1 MRPFDRRFR
10 CRALLALVLAAA
22 AFVPAARADEP
33 AFRFEAPIAVQR
45 TAPFVELALPPTAY
59 ARSRRQGN
67 DSDGGVRD
75 LRIVDSRDERVPF
88 AWLAPRAGEAR
99 ASESL
104 RDAVLYPL
112 PARPL
117 ADGSWR
123 SPIDIVV
130 EGERI
135 NVRRL
140 SARGTTTGP
149 ASRSGGWLIDLGERK
164 PATPAPDQLRLLW
177 SGPNEFSAA
186 FDIATSDDL
195 RNWRAGGI
203 GQVLALQSASG
214 PLTQPNVM
222 LPASSGRFVRLVW
235 ADAATAPALTGAKAV
250 TTQRDTV
257 ALDAPTELTFEG
269 TAPPKDTKDPNPSA
283 VRGVDFDLGGVLP
296 LASIDLQWTAGTHV
310 APVRAWGRNRNE
322 EAWRDLGSAVFYRLD
337 RQGAVSSSPRW
348 ALRTNVRHLRL
359 VPDERAAALDP
370 AQLRLRVQAELAHL
384 VFATQGHAPYRAQIG
399 SADANAAALPIAALV
414 PSLAEERSRF
424 GAATLGDWAEIAAA
438 AKRDD
443 AKQREAA
450 LRPWL
455 LWAVLIGGVAV
466 LAFMVW
472 RLTRGVP
479 RDPPPNIPQ
488 K

>member
-1 MRPFDRRFR
+1 MLLLDRLLDRQDG
-10 CRALLALVLAAA
+10 CRAVLAFAVAA
-22 AFVPAARADEP
+22 VLVPTARADEP
-33 AFRFEAPIAVQR
+33 AFRFEAPVVVQR
-45 TAPFVELALPPTAY
+45 SAPFVELALPATAY
-59 ARSRRQGN
+59 ARSRRQA
-67 DSDGGVRD
+67 DDGSGMRD

-99 ASESL
+99 TSESL

-112 PARPL
+112 PARPA

-140 SARGTTTGP
+140 GARGTTVDG
-149 ASRSGGWLIDLGERK
+149 AARSGGWLIDLGERK
-164 PATPAPDQLRLLW
+164 SATPAPDQLRLVW

-195 RNWRAGGI
+195 RNWRAGGV
-203 GQVLALQSASG
+203 GQVLALQSAG
-214 PLTQPNVM
+214 GALTQPNVL
-222 LPASSGRFVRLVW
+222 LPAASGRFVRLVW

-257 ALDAPTELTFEG
+257 AVDAPTELAFD
-269 TAPPKDTKDPNPSA
+269 AVASAKDAKDTNTA
-283 VRGVDFDLGGVLP
+283 AARGVEFDLGGALP
-296 LASIDLQWTAGTHV
+296 LVGIELQWTAGTHV
-310 APVRAWGRNRNE
+310 APVRVSGRNRTD
-322 EAWRDLGSAVFYRLD
+322 EAWRELGSAVFYRLD
-337 RQGAVSSSPRW
+337 RQGAVSNSPSW
-348 ALRTNVRHLRL
+348 PLRTNVRYLRL

-370 AQLRLRVQAELAHL
+370 AQLRLRVKAELAHL
-384 VFATQGHAPYRAQIG
+384 VFATQGQAPWRVQTG
-399 SADANAAALPIAALV
+399 SADANSAALPIAALV
-414 PSLAEERSRF
+414 PALADERGRF
-424 GAATLGDWAEIAAA
+424 GAASLGDWSEIAAA

-455 LWAVLIGGVAV
+455 LWAVLIGGVAL

-472 RLTRGVP
+472 RLTRTSP
-479 RDPPPNIPQ
+479 RES
-488 K
+488 

>member
-1 MRPFDRRFR
+1 MLRCDRLFDRLDR
-10 CRALLALVLAAA
+10 CGTLLAFGVAVAAH
-22 AFVPAARADEP
+22 VPVARADEP
-33 AFRFEAPIAVQR
+33 AFRFDAPIVVQR
-45 TAPFVELALPPTAY
+45 SAPFAELALPAAAY
-59 ARSRRQGN
+59 ARSRAQGG
-67 DSDGGVRD
+67 DGASGLRD
-75 LRIVDSRDERVPF
+75 LRIVDSRNERVPF
-88 AWLAPRAGEAR
+88 AWLAPRAGESR

-112 PARPL
+112 PPRPA

-140 SARGTTTGP
+140 AARGSTTTDGGP
-149 ASRSGGWLIDLGERK
+149 RSGGWLIDLGERK
-164 PATPAPDQLRLLW
+164 PALPSPDQLRLVW

-195 RNWRAGGI
+195 RNWRARGA

-214 PLTQPNVM
+214 ALTQPNVL
-222 LPASSGRFVRLVW
+222 LPASGGRFVRLVW
-235 ADAATAPALTGAKAV
+235 ADAATAPAVTGAKAV

-257 ALDAPTELTFEG
+257 ALDAPTELSFEG
-269 TAPPKDTKDPNPSA
+269 MPSAKDTKETNTAA
-283 VRGVDFDLGGVLP
+283 VRGVDFDLGGPLP
-296 LASIDLQWTAGTHV
+296 IAGIDLQWTSGTHV
-310 APVRAWGRNRNE
+310 APVRAWGRTRTD
-322 EAWRDLGSAVFYRLD
+322 EAWRELGSAVFYRLD
-337 RQGAVSSSPRW
+337 RQGAVSTSPTW
-348 ALRTNVRHLRL
+348 ALRTNVRYLRL
-359 VPDERAAALDP
+359 VPDERAAALDA
-370 AQLRLRVQAELAHL
+370 AQVRLRLQAELAHL
-384 VFATQGHAPYRAQIG
+384 VFATQGQPPYRVLVG
-399 SADANAAALPIAALV
+399 SADASAAALPIAALV
-414 PSLAEERSRF
+414 PSLADERSRF
-424 GAATLGDWAEIAAA
+424 GSAAVGDWSEIAAA

-472 RLTRGVP
+472 RLTRGTP
-479 RDPPPNIPQ
+479 GAA
-488 K
+488 

>member
-1 MRPFDRRFR
+1 MRPFDRLDR
-10 CRALLALVLAAA
+10 CRALLALASA
-22 AFVPAARADEP
+22 AFMSAAHADEP

-45 TAPFVELALPPTAY
+45 SAPFVELALPATAY

-67 DSDGGVRD
+67 DGSEGGVRD

-99 ASESL
+99 ASETL

-112 PARPL
+112 PARPA

-140 SARGTTTGP
+140 AARGTAADG
-149 ASRSGGWLIDLGERK
+149 AARSGGWLIDLGERK
-164 PATPAPDQLRLLW
+164 PAAPAPDQLRLAW

-195 RNWRAGGI
+195 RNWRARGV
-203 GQVLALQSASG
+203 GQVLALQSTSG
-214 PLTQPNVM
+214 ALTQPNVL
-222 LPASSGRFVRLVW
+222 LPAGSGRFVRLVW

-269 TAPPKDTKDPNPSA
+269 TPSAKDTKETNPA
-283 VRGVDFDLGGVLP
+283 AARGVDFDLGGALP
-296 LASIDLQWTAGTHV
+296 LAGIELQWTAGTHI
-310 APVRAWGRNRNE
+310 APVRVSGRNRAD
-322 EAWRDLGSAVFYRLD
+322 EAWRELGSAVFYRLD
-337 RQGAVSSSPRW
+337 RQGAVSSSPIW
-348 ALRTNVRHLRL
+348 VLHTNVRYLRL
-359 VPDERAAALDP
+359 VPDERAAALDA

-384 VFATQGHAPYRAQIG
+384 VFATQGQAPYRVQIG

-414 PSLAEERSRF
+414 PALADERSHF
-424 GAATLGDWAEIAAA
+424 GGAALGDWTEIAAA
-438 AKRDD
+438 ARRDD

-472 RLTRGVP
+472 RLTRTPSHAG
-479 RDPPPNIPQ
+479 
-488 K
+488 

>member
-1 MRPFDRRFR
+1 MRPFDRTDR
-10 CRALLALVLAAA
+10 CRALLALAAGLA
-22 AFVPAARADEP
+22 AFVPAAHADEP

-45 TAPFVELALPPTAY
+45 SAPFVELALPATAY

-88 AWLAPRAGEAR
+88 AWLAPRPGEAR
-99 ASESL
+99 ASEAL

-112 PARPL
+112 PARPS

-140 SARGTTTGP
+140 AARGTTTDG

-164 PATPAPDQLRLLW
+164 PATTAPDQLRLIW

-195 RNWRAGGI
+195 RNWRAGGF

-214 PLTQPNVM
+214 ALTQPNVL

-235 ADAATAPALTGAKAV
+235 ADAAAAPVLTGAKAV
-250 TTQRDTV
+250 TTKRDTV

-269 TAPPKDTKDPNPSA
+269 AAPPKDAKEPNAAAP
-283 VRGVDFDLGGVLP
+283 RGVDFDLGGVLP
-296 LASIDLQWTAGTHV
+296 LASIDLQWTTGTHV
-310 APVRAWGRNRNE
+310 APVRAWGRNRAD
-322 EAWRDLGSAVFYRLD
+322 EAWRAYGFVVGTAG
-337 RQGAVSSSPRW
+337 GA
-348 ALRTNVRHLRL
+348 
-359 VPDERAAALDP
+359 DG
-370 AQLRLRVQAELAHL
+370 AE
-384 VFATQGHAPYRAQIG
+384 
-399 SADANAAALPIAALV
+399 
-414 PSLAEERSRF
+414 
-424 GAATLGDWAEIAAA
+424 GAANWVERYAAA
-438 AKRDD
+438 AGGGGSVFGWCGRGG
-443 AKQREAA
+443 AA
-450 LRPWL
+450 SR
-455 LWAVLIGGVAV
+455 
-466 LAFMVW
+466 
-472 RLTRGVP
+472 
-479 RDPPPNIPQ
+479 NS
-488 K
+488 

>member
-1 MRPFDRRFR
+1 MRPFDRFDR
-10 CRALLALVLAAA
+10 CCALFALAAGLT
-22 AFVPAARADEP
+22 AFVPAAGADEP

-45 TAPFVELALPPTAY
+45 SAPFVELALPPTAY

-67 DSDGGVRD
+67 DSYGAMRD
-75 LRIVDSRDERVPF
+75 LRVVDSRDERVPF
-88 AWLAPRAGEAR
+88 AWLAPRADEAR

-135 NVRRL
+135 SVRRL
-140 SARGTTTGP
+140 SARGTTTDA

-164 PATPAPDQLRLLW
+164 PTTPAPDQLRLLW

-186 FDIATSDDL
+186 FNIATSDDL
-195 RNWRAGGI
+195 RNWRAAGI

-222 LPASSGRFVRLVW
+222 LPASGGRFVRLVW

-257 ALDAPTELTFEG
+257 ALDAPTELSFEG
-269 TAPPKDTKDPNPSA
+269 TAPPKDTKEPNPA
-283 VRGVDFDLGGVLP
+283 APRGVDFDLGGVLP
-296 LASIDLQWTAGTHV
+296 LAGIELQWTAGTHV
-310 APVRAWGRNRNE
+310 APVRAWGRNRSE

-337 RQGAVSSSPRW
+337 RQGEVSSSPRW
-348 ALRTNVRHLRL
+348 ALRTNVRYLRL
-359 VPDERAAALDP
+359 IPDERAAALDP

-384 VFATQGHAPYRAQIG
+384 VFATQGQAPYRVQLG
-399 SADANAAALPIAALV
+399 SADANAAALPIASLV
-414 PSLAEERSRF
+414 PSLTDERSRF
-424 GAATLGDWAEIAAA
+424 GAATLGDWTEIAAA

-472 RLTRGVP
+472 RLTRSAP
-479 RDPPPNIPQ
+479 RAV
-488 K
+488 

>member
-1 MRPFDRRFR
+1 MRPSDRSDR
-10 CRALLALVLAAA
+10 CRALLALALTFALAAFA
-22 AFVPAARADEP
+22 PAAGADEP
-33 AFRFEAPIAVQR
+33 AFRFEAPIVVQR
-45 TAPFVELALPPTAY
+45 SAPFVELALPASAY

-67 DSDGGVRD
+67 DASDNGVRD
-75 LRIVDSRDERVPF
+75 LRIVDSRGERVPF

-112 PARPL
+112 PARPSG
-117 ADGSWR
+117 DGSWR

-135 NVRRL
+135 SVRKL
-140 SARGTTTGP
+140 AARGTTIDGT
-149 ASRSGGWLIDLGERK
+149 ARSGGWLIDIGERK
-164 PATPAPDQLRLLW
+164 PATPAPDQLRLAW

-195 RNWRAGGI
+195 RNWRAGGF
-203 GQVLALQSASG
+203 GQVLALQSTNGA
-214 PLTQPNVM
+214 LTQPNVL
-222 LPASSGRFVRLVW
+222 LPARSGRFVRIVW

-269 TAPPKDTKDPNPSA
+269 ISSPKDTKETNSA
-283 VRGVDFDLGGVLP
+283 AARGVDFDIGAALP
-296 LASIDLQWTAGTHV
+296 LAAIELQWTAGTHV
-310 APVRAWGRNRNE
+310 APVRVWGRNRAD
-322 EAWRDLGSAVFYRLD
+322 EAWRDLGAAVFYRLD
-337 RQGAVSSSPRW
+337 RQGVVSSSPTW
-348 ALRTNVRHLRL
+348 PLRANVRYLR
-359 VPDERAAALDP
+359 VTPDERAAALDA
-370 AQLRLRVQAELAHL
+370 AQIRLKVHAELAHL
-384 VFATQGHAPYRAQIG
+384 VFATQGEAPYRTQVG
-399 SADANAAALPIAALV
+399 SADAHAAALPIAALV
-414 PSLAEERSRF
+414 PSLADERTRF
-424 GAATLGDWAEIAAA
+424 GAAAIGDWTEVAAA

-472 RLTRGVP
+472 RLTRSAPGAS
-479 RDPPPNIPQ
+479 
-488 K
+488 

>member
-1 MRPFDRRFR
+1 MRLFDRLDG
-10 CRALLALVLAAA
+10 CRALLALVATA
-22 AFVPAARADEP
+22 AFMPAAHADEP

-45 TAPFVELALPPTAY
+45 SAPFVELALPVSAY

-67 DSDGGVRD
+67 DSDRGVRD
-75 LRIVDSRDERVPF
+75 LRIVDSRGERVPF

-112 PARPL
+112 PARPS

-140 SARGTTTGP
+140 SARGTTTGA

-164 PATPAPDQLRLLW
+164 PAAPAPDQLRVVW
-177 SGPNEFSAA
+177 SGPSEFSAA

-195 RNWRAGGI
+195 RNWRAAGV

-214 PLTQPNVM
+214 PLTQPNVV

-235 ADAATAPALTGAKAV
+235 TDAATAPMLTGAKAV

-257 ALDAPTELTFEG
+257 ALDAPTELSFEG
-269 TAPPKDTKDPNPSA
+269 AAPAKDTKDPNPA
-283 VRGVDFDLGGVLP
+283 AARGVDFDLGGVLP
-296 LASIDLQWTAGTHV
+296 LASIALQWTAGTHV
-310 APVRAWGRNRNE
+310 APVRVWGRNRAD
-322 EAWRDLGSAVFYRLD
+322 EAWRELGSAAFYRLD
-337 RQGAVSSSPRW
+337 RQGAISSSPSSP
-348 ALRTNVRHLRL
+348 LRANVRYMRL
-359 VPDERAAALDP
+359 IPDERAAALDP

-384 VFATQGHAPYRAQIG
+384 VFATQGQAPYRVQLG
-399 SADANAAALPIAALV
+399 SADANAAALPIASLV
-414 PSLAEERSRF
+414 PSLAEERGRF
-424 GAATLGDWAEIAAA
+424 GAATLGEWTEIAAA
-438 AKRDD
+438 ARRDD

-455 LWAVLIGGVAV
+455 LWAVLIGGVAL

-472 RLTRGVP
+472 RLMRSAP
-479 RDPPPNIPQ
+479 RAG
-488 K
+488 

>member
-1 MRPFDRRFR
+1 MRPFDRLDR
-10 CRALLALVLAAA
+10 CRVLLALSVALV
-22 AFVPAARADEP
+22 AFLPAAHADEP

-45 TAPFVELALPPTAY
+45 SAPFVELALPPTAY

-75 LRIVDSRDERVPF
+75 LRIIDSGDERVPF

-104 RDAVLYPL
+104 RDAMLYPL
-112 PARPL
+112 PARPA

-140 SARGTTTGP
+140 AARGTTTDG

-164 PATPAPDQLRLLW
+164 PATTAPDQLRLIW
-177 SGPNEFSAA
+177 SGPNEFSVA

-195 RNWRAGGI
+195 RNWRAGGF

-214 PLTQPNVM
+214 ALTQPNVL

-235 ADAATAPALTGAKAV
+235 ADAAAAPVLTGAKAV
-250 TTQRDTV
+250 TTKRDTV
-257 ALDAPTELTFEG
+257 ALDAPTELIFEG
-269 TAPPKDTKDPNPSA
+269 AAPPKDAKEPNA
-283 VRGVDFDLGGVLP
+283 AALRGVDFDLGGVLP
-296 LASIDLQWTAGTHV
+296 LASIDLQWTTGTHV
-310 APVRAWGRNRNE
+310 APVRAWGRNRADE
-322 EAWRDLGSAVFYRLD
+322 TWRDFGSAVFYRLD
-337 RQGAVSSSPRW
+337 RQGAVSSSPSW
-348 ALRTNVRHLRL
+348 ALHTSVRHLRL
-359 VPDERAAALDP
+359 IPDERAAALEP

-384 VFATQGHAPYRAQIG
+384 VFATQGKSPYRVQIG

-414 PSLAEERSRF
+414 PSLTEERSRF
-424 GAATLGDWAEIAAA
+424 GAATLGDWTEIAAA
-438 AKRDD
+438 ARRDD
-443 AKQREAA
+443 AKQRAAA

-472 RLTRGVP
+472 RLTRTTP
-479 RDPPPNIPQ
+479 RGA
-488 K
+488 

>member
-1 MRPFDRRFR
+1 MRPFDRRHR
-10 CRALLALVLAAA
+10 CRALLVLGFAAA
-22 AFVPAARADEP
+22 AFMPAAHADEP
-33 AFRFEAPIAVQR
+33 GFRFEAPIVVQR
-45 TAPFVELALPPTAY
+45 SAPFVELALPPAAY
-59 ARSRRQGN
+59 ARSRRQGS
-67 DSDGGVRD
+67 DSDGALRD
-75 LRIVDSRDERVPF
+75 LRIVDSRNERVPF

-112 PARPL
+112 PARPS

-140 SARGTTTGP
+140 SARGTTTDA

-164 PATPAPDQLRLLW
+164 PATLAPDQLRLLW

-186 FDIATSDDL
+186 FDIATSHDL
-195 RNWRAGGI
+195 RNWRAAGV
-203 GQVLALQSASG
+203 GQVLALQSTAG
-214 PLTQPNVM
+214 PLTQPNVL

-235 ADAATAPALTGAKAV
+235 TDAAAAPALTGAKAV

-257 ALDAPTELTFEG
+257 ALDAPTELSFEG
-269 TAPPKDTKDPNPSA
+269 VLPAKDTKDPTPTA
-283 VRGVDFDLGGVLP
+283 ARGVDFDLGGVLP
-296 LASIDLQWTAGTHV
+296 LAGIDLQWTAGTHV
-310 APVRAWGRNRNE
+310 APVRAWGRNRTE

-337 RQGAVSSSPRW
+337 RQGAVSQSPAW
-348 ALRTNVRHLRL
+348 PLRTNVRYLRL
-359 VPDERAAALDP
+359 IPDERAAALDP

-384 VFATQGHAPYRAQIG
+384 VFATQGQAPYRVQLG
-399 SADANAAALPIAALV
+399 STDANAAALPIAALV
-414 PSLAEERSRF
+414 PALADERSRF
-424 GAATLGDWAEIAAA
+424 GAAILGDWTEIAAA
-438 AKRDD
+438 ARRED

-455 LWAVLIGGVAV
+455 LWAVLVGGVAV

-472 RLTRGVP
+472 RLTRSAP
-479 RDPPPNIPQ
+479 RLQ
-488 K
+488 

>member
-1 MRPFDRRFR
+1 MRLFDRWSR
-10 CRALLALVLAAA
+10 CGALIALAAA
-22 AFVPAARADEP
+22 LVSSARADEP
-33 AFRFEAPIAVQR
+33 VFRFEAGIAVQR
-45 TAPFVELALPPTAY
+45 SAPFVELALPAAAY
-59 ARSRRQGN
+59 ARSRSQAR
-67 DSDGGVRD
+67 DGGDGLRD
-75 LRIVDSRDERVPF
+75 LRIVDSRGERVPF

-112 PARPL
+112 PARPA

-140 SARGTTTGP
+140 TARGTTTDGT
-149 ASRSGGWLIDLGERK
+149 ARSGGWLIDLGERK
-164 PATPAPDQLRLLW
+164 PAVPTPDQLRLVW

-195 RNWRAGGI
+195 RTWRAGGV
-203 GQVLALQSASG
+203 GQVLALQSANG
-214 PLTQPNVM
+214 ALTQPNVL
-222 LPASSGRFVRLVW
+222 LPARGGRFIRLVW

-269 TAPPKDTKDPNPSA
+269 GPSLKDTKETNTA
-283 VRGVDFDLGGVLP
+283 AARGIDFDLGGVLP
-296 LASIDLQWTAGTHV
+296 IAGIDLQWTGGTHV
-310 APVRAWGRNRNE
+310 APVRVLGRTRAE
-322 EAWRDLGSAVFYRLD
+322 EAWRELGSAVFYRLD
-337 RQGAVSSSPRW
+337 RQGAVSSSPTW
-348 ALRTNVRHLRL
+348 ALRTNVRYLRL
-359 VPDERAAALDP
+359 LPDERAAALDP
-370 AQLRLRVQAELAHL
+370 AQLRLSVQAELAHL
-384 VFATQGHAPYRAQIG
+384 VFATQGQAPYRVQIG

-414 PSLAEERSRF
+414 PSLADERARF
-424 GAATLGDWAEIAAA
+424 GAAAVGDWTEIVAAA
-438 AKRDD
+438 RRDD

-455 LWAVLIGGVAV
+455 LWAVLIGGVV
-466 LAFMVW
+466 LLAFMVW
-472 RLTRGVP
+472 RLTRGTP
-479 RDPPPNIPQ
+479 RAG
-488 K
+488 

>member
-1 MRPFDRRFR
+1 MRPFDRFDR
-10 CRALLALVLAAA
+10 CRALLALLALVVATAA
-22 AFVPAARADEP
+22 LMPAARADEP

-45 TAPFVELALPPTAY
+45 SAPFVELALPATAY

-67 DSDGGVRD
+67 DAGGMRD

-112 PARPL
+112 PARPT

-140 SARGTTTGP
+140 AARGTTIDGAT
-149 ASRSGGWLIDLGERK
+149 RSGGWLIDLGERK
-164 PATPAPDQLRLLW
+164 PAVPAPDQLRLVW
-177 SGPNEFSAA
+177 SGPTEFSAA

-195 RNWRAGGI
+195 RNWRARGV

-214 PLTQPNVM
+214 SLTQPNVL
-222 LPASSGRFVRLVW
+222 LPAGGGRFVRLVW
-235 ADAATAPALTGAKAV
+235 ADAATAPVLTGASAV

-257 ALDAPTELTFEG
+257 TLDAPAELTFEG
-269 TAPPKDTKDPNPSA
+269 TAPAKDTKEPNPA
-283 VRGVDFDLGGVLP
+283 AARGVDFDLGGALP
-296 LASIDLQWTAGTHV
+296 LAGIELQWTAGTHV
-310 APVRAWGRNRNE
+310 APVRAWGRNRADE
-322 EAWRDLGSAVFYRLD
+322 PWRELGSAVFYRLD
-337 RQGAVSSSPRW
+337 RQGAVSSSPTW
-348 ALRTNVRHLRL
+348 ALHANVRYLRL

-384 VFATQGHAPYRAQIG
+384 VFATQGQPPYRVQIG
-399 SADANAAALPIAALV
+399 SADASAAALPIAALV
-414 PSLAEERSRF
+414 PLTEERSRF
-424 GAATLGDWAEIAAA
+424 GAATLGDWTEIAAA
-438 AKRDD
+438 ARRDD

-455 LWAVLIGGVAV
+455 LWAVLIGGVAL

-472 RLTRGVP
+472 RLTRSAP
-479 RDPPPNIPQ
+479 RGG
-488 K
+488 

>member
-1 MRPFDRRFR
+1 MRLFDLGSLSGLFDRWSR
-10 CRALLALVLAAA
+10 CGALLALVATFA
-22 AFVPAARADEP
+22 PAAHADEP
-33 AFRFEAPIAVQR
+33 AFRFEAGITVQR
-45 TAPFVELALPPTAY
+45 SAPFVELALPAAAY
-59 ARSRRQGN
+59 ARSRNSAG
-67 DSDGGVRD
+67 DGGNSGPRD
-75 LRIVDSRDERVPF
+75 LRIVDSRNERVPF

-112 PARPL
+112 PAKPA

-140 SARGTTTGP
+140 GARGTTVD
-149 ASRSGGWLIDLGERK
+149 AAARSGGWLIDLGERK
-164 PATPAPDQLRLLW
+164 QGTPAPDQLRLAW
-177 SGPNEFSAA
+177 SGPNEFTAV

-195 RNWRAGGI
+195 RNWRTGGA
-203 GQVLALQSASG
+203 GQVLALQSPSG
-214 PLTQPNVM
+214 ALTQPNIV

-235 ADAATAPALTGAKAV
+235 TDAATAPALTGANAV

-269 TAPPKDTKDPNPSA
+269 TAPSKDAKDTNA
-283 VRGVDFDLGGVLP
+283 AALRGVDFDLGGVLP
-296 LASIDLQWTAGTHV
+296 LAAIELQWTAGTHV
-310 APVRAWGRNRNE
+310 APVRVVGRNRAD
-322 EAWRDLGSAVFYRLD
+322 EAWRELGSAVFYRLD
-337 RQGAVSSSPRW
+337 RQGAVSSSPAW
-348 ALRTNVRHLRL
+348 ALRTSARYLRL
-359 VPDERAAALDP
+359 IPDERAAALEP

-384 VFATQGHAPYRAQIG
+384 VFATQGQAPYRMQIG
-399 SADANAAALPIAALV
+399 SAEATAAALPIAALV
-414 PSLAEERSRF
+414 PSLADERARF
-424 GAATLGDWAEIAAA
+424 GAATVGDWTEIAAA
-438 AKRDD
+438 ARRDD

-466 LAFMVW
+466 LGFMVW
-472 RLTRGVP
+472 RLTRSASREG
-479 RDPPPNIPQ
+479 
-488 K
+488 

>member
-1 MRPFDRRFR
+1 MRPFDRLDR
-10 CRALLALVLAAA
+10 CRVLLALSVALV
-22 AFVPAARADEP
+22 AFLPAAHADEP

-45 TAPFVELALPPTAY
+45 SAPFVELALPPTAY

-75 LRIVDSRDERVPF
+75 LRIIDSGDERVPF

-104 RDAVLYPL
+104 RDAMLYPL
-112 PARPL
+112 PARPA

-140 SARGTTTGP
+140 AARGTTTDG

-164 PATPAPDQLRLLW
+164 PATTAPDQLRLIW
-177 SGPNEFSAA
+177 SGPNEFSVA

-195 RNWRAGGI
+195 RTWRAGGV
-203 GQVLALQSASG
+203 GQVLALQSTHGA
-214 PLTQPNVM
+214 LTQPNVL
-222 LPASSGRFVRLVW
+222 LPASGGRFIRLVW

-257 ALDAPTELTFEG
+257 ALDAPTELSFEG
-269 TAPPKDTKDPNPSA
+269 VASAKDTKETNTA
-283 VRGVDFDLGGVLP
+283 AARGIDFDLGGPLP
-296 LASIDLQWTAGTHV
+296 ISGIDLQWTTGTHV
-310 APVRAWGRNRNE
+310 APVRVLGRTRAD
-322 EAWRDLGSAVFYRLD
+322 EAWRELGSAVFYRLD
-337 RQGAVSSSPRW
+337 RQGAVSNSPTW
-348 ALRTNVRHLRL
+348 TLRTNARYLRL
-359 VPDERAAALDP
+359 LPDERAAALDP
-370 AQLRLRVQAELAHL
+370 TQLRLRVHAELAHL
-384 VFATQGHAPYRAQIG
+384 VFATQGQAPYRVQIG
-399 SADANAAALPIAALV
+399 SADANSAALPIAALV
-414 PSLAEERSRF
+414 PSLADERARF
-424 GAATLGDWAEIAAA
+424 GAAAVGDWTEIAAA
-438 AKRDD
+438 ARRDD

-455 LWAVLIGGVAV
+455 LWAVLIGGVVV
-466 LAFMVW
+466 LGFMVW
-472 RLTRGVP
+472 RLTRSASREG
-479 RDPPPNIPQ
+479 
-488 K
+488 

>member
-1 MRPFDRRFR
+1 MRPFDRIDR
-10 CRALLALVLAAA
+10 CRALLALAAGLA
-22 AFVPAARADEP
+22 AFVPAAHADEP

-45 TAPFVELALPPTAY
+45 SAPFVELALPATAY

-88 AWLAPRAGEAR
+88 AWLAPRPGEAR
-99 ASESL
+99 ASEAL
-104 RDAVLYPL
+104 RDALLYPL
-112 PARPL
+112 PARPS

-140 SARGTTTGP
+140 SARGTTIDG

-164 PATPAPDQLRLLW
+164 PTTPAPDQVRLLW

-214 PLTQPNVM
+214 PLTQPNVL

-257 ALDAPTELTFEG
+257 AIDAPTELTFEG
-269 TAPPKDTKDPNPSA
+269 AAPPKDTKDPNPA
-283 VRGVDFDLGGVLP
+283 AARGVDFDFGGVLP
-296 LASIDLQWTAGTHV
+296 LAGIDLQWTAGTHV
-310 APVRAWGRNRNE
+310 APVRAWGRNRSE
-322 EAWRDLGSAVFYRLD
+322 EPWRDLGSAVFYRLD
-337 RQGAVSSSPRW
+337 RQGTVSSSPRW

-359 VPDERAAALDP
+359 IPDERAAALEP
-370 AQLRLRVQAELAHL
+370 AQLRLRVQADLAHL
-384 VFATQGHAPYRAQIG
+384 VFATQGQPPYRVQLG

-414 PSLAEERSRF
+414 PSLTEERSRF
-424 GAATLGDWAEIAAA
+424 GAATLGDWTEVTAAA
-438 AKRDD
+438 RRDD

-472 RLTRGVP
+472 RLTRSAP
-479 RDPPPNIPQ
+479 RTG
-488 K
+488 